1 MLVSQGVG
9 FATTS
14 IATEKNRILASG
26 ASPAESFAALLAAA
40 ERQQSEAGT
49 EAVGTTATETSAPNA
64 DNLKADFRDWQEK
77 YFQRGIS
84 DDRRQQV
91 RDHAASFERLI
102 DLAAEQHAYDNPLAF
117 LQSLST
123 AELETLQSIH
133 GLVEAIVPTGLSEEG
148 ALNLLHFPGN
158 LQDIDQDGFQT
169 VGLART
175 WQFPP
180 VNAPESVKQA
190 WQEVTADLS
199 EREAM
204 LLEGSFLVLTL
215 PAHLGAQSGGSSYIR
230 PDADYRQ
237 IVQQVLE
244 GAEFG
249 RRFDEPAQRATR
261 DRQIEL
267 LSALVGKLSAD
278 R

>member
-1 MLVSQGVG
+1 MLVSESVG
-9 FATTS
+9 FAATS
-14 IATEKNRILASG
+14 MATEKNRILASG
-26 ASPAESFAALLAAA
+26 ASPAESFAALLAAV
-40 ERQQSEAGT
+40 ERQQSEAGA
-49 EAVGTTATETSAPNA
+49 EEVGTTTTDSSAPNA
-64 DNLKADFRDWQEK
+64 DYLKADFRDWQEK
-77 YFQRGIS
+77 YFQRGIGE
-84 DDRRQQV
+84 DRRQQV

-102 DLAAEQHAYDNPLAF
+102 DQAAEQHAYDDPLAF

-133 GLVEAIVPTGLSEEG
+133 CLAEAIVPTGLSEEG
-148 ALNLLHFPGN
+148 ALNLLYSPGH
-158 LQDIDQDGFQT
+158 LQDIDHDGFQS

-175 WQFPP
+175 WTFPP

-190 WQEVTADLS
+190 WLEVTADLS

-215 PAHLGAQSGGSSYIR
+215 PAHFGGSAYIG

-237 IVQQVLE
+237 IVQQVLD

-267 LSALVGKLSAD
+267 LSELLGKLSAD
-278 R
+278 G